1 MLKFSFIALT
11 TVGVIVLVP
20 LIDSSLI
27 PTTLKTLSATKFAV
41 TSLAYLTLS
50 FPFGNVGSALQ
61 AIVKDPEAI
70 TCSLDTMLTDE
81 NHSSCQ
87 QLDRVVRVRAG
98 KLLTIKQVHNV
109 SYVSS
114 GIATLSYLVMNGTNS
129 ANYRYDCLLF

>member
-1 MLKFSFIALT
+1 MPNFLFMVLT
-11 TVGVIVLVP
+11 TACLIVLVP

-27 PTTLKTLSATKFAV
+27 PTTLKTLSASKFAV

-98 KLLTIKQVHNV
+98 KLLTIKQVHRV
-109 SYVSS
+109 RYIFRC
-114 GIATLSYLVMNGTNS
+114 IATLCYHVTSLTNS
-129 ANYRYDCLLF
+129 AKYRHDCLLF